1 MGRNQVVVNRGNVH
15 ELLKAKEE
23 IEYLVTLHTHRYAN
37 MPLPHQLEK
46 KFWCLNLER
55 TKQNISKF
63 LTSGILTYLIFIL
76 LVLPTDYLVIGKPY
90 ITLDFIHC
98 LLSAMNI
105 ALALLLFWIFAKS
118 KKLSEHFYFAAC
130 SIVFFSIITSAMLLL
145 SVGNMALK
153 NQSMLLL
160 SFLYMLGFI
169 LSGIKPLHML
179 YVGLS
184 AAILVFIFLNLLN
197 VNCDYI
203 ALGRALFGTC
213 ILGFSISTML
223 ISRERSLFL
232 NNQLAELNEQIL
244 RIEASELLHL
254 SQQDALTNIS
264 NRRTFDEMFDFFY
277 YRAKQEKRPLAVL
290 FIDIDFFKNYNDF
303 YGHQMGDKVISSIA
317 AAIKNSI
324 RHVDFVARYG
334 GEEFVVLLPKT
345 PAQGAYAVAANIYKA
360 IERQAIPHA
369 ASLVSKHV
377 TISLGFTVYTEG
389 FKVNQEKLIHAADQA
404 LYRAKQLGR
413 NQIYYQPLEVAELA

>member
-1 MGRNQVVVNRGNVH
+1 MANRGNVH

-63 LTSGILTYLIFIL
+63 LASGVLTYLIFIL

-389 FKVNQEKLIHAADQA
+389 FKINQEKLIHAADQA

>member
-1 MGRNQVVVNRGNVH
+1 MVNRGNVH

-90 ITLDFIHC
+90 ITLDFIYC

-413 NQIYYQPLEVAELA
+413 NQIY

>member
-90 ITLDFIHC
+90 ITLDFIYC
-98 LLSAMNI
+98 ILSAMNI

-389 FKVNQEKLIHAADQA
+389 FKVNQEKLIRAADQA

-413 NQIYYQPLEVAELA
+413 NQIYYQPLEVAELL

>member
-63 LTSGILTYLIFIL
+63 LASGVLTYLIFIL

-389 FKVNQEKLIHAADQA
+389 FKINQEKLIHAADQA

>member
-63 LTSGILTYLIFIL
+63 LASGVLTYLIFIL

-413 NQIYYQPLEVAELA
+413 NQIYYQPLEVAELV

>member
-1 MGRNQVVVNRGNVH
+1 MANRGNVH

-63 LTSGILTYLIFIL
+63 LASGVLTYLIFIL

-184 AAILVFIFLNLLN
+184 AAILVFIFFNLLN

-413 NQIYYQPLEVAELA
+413 NQIYYQPLEVAELV

>member
-1 MGRNQVVVNRGNVH
+1 MVNRGNVH

-37 MPLPHQLEK
+37 TPLPDQLEK

-63 LTSGILTYLIFIL
+63 LASGVLTYLIFIL
-76 LVLPTDYLVIGKPY
+76 LALPTDYLVIGVPY

-105 ALALLLFWIFAKS
+105 ALALLLFWIFAKF
-118 KKLSEHFYFAAC
+118 KKLSDYFYLAAC
-130 SIVFFSIITSAMLLL
+130 GIVFFSIITSAMLLL
-145 SVGNMALK
+145 SVENMALK

-179 YVGLS
+179 YVGLL
-184 AAILVFIFLNLLN
+184 AAILVFVFLNLLN

-232 NNQLAELNEQIL
+232 NNQLAEINEQIL

-254 SQQDALTNIS
+254 SQQDALTQIS

-277 YRAKQEKRPLAVL
+277 YR
-290 FIDIDFFKNYNDF
+290 
-303 YGHQMGDKVISSIA
+303 
-317 AAIKNSI
+317 
-324 RHVDFVARYG
+324 
-334 GEEFVVLLPKT
+334 
-345 PAQGAYAVAANIYKA
+345 
-360 IERQAIPHA
+360 
-369 ASLVSKHV
+369 
-377 TISLGFTVYTEG
+377 
-389 FKVNQEKLIHAADQA
+389 
-404 LYRAKQLGR
+404 
-413 NQIYYQPLEVAELA
+413 

>member
-1 MGRNQVVVNRGNVH
+1 MVNRGNVH

-413 NQIYYQPLEVAELA
+413 NQIYYQPLEVAELV

>member
-1 MGRNQVVVNRGNVH
+1 MANRGNVH

-37 MPLPHQLEK
+37 IPLPHQLEK

-63 LTSGILTYLIFIL
+63 LASGILTYLIFIL

-389 FKVNQEKLIHAADQA
+389 FKVNQDKLIHAADQA

-413 NQIYYQPLEVAELA
+413 NQIYYQPLEVTELV

>member
-1 MGRNQVVVNRGNVH
+1 MVNRGNVH

-105 ALALLLFWIFAKS
+105 ALALLLFWIFAKF

-369 ASLVSKHV
+369 ASLVSRHV

-413 NQIYYQPLEVAELA
+413 NQIYYQPLEVAELV

>member
-1 MGRNQVVVNRGNVH
+1 MANRGNVH

-37 MPLPHQLEK
+37 IPLPHQLEK

-63 LTSGILTYLIFIL
+63 LASGILTYLIFIL

-130 SIVFFSIITSAMLLL
+130 SIVFFSIIISAMLLL

-413 NQIYYQPLEVAELA
+413 NQIYYQPLEVSELV

>member
-1 MGRNQVVVNRGNVH
+1 
-15 ELLKAKEE
+15 
-23 IEYLVTLHTHRYAN
+23 
-37 MPLPHQLEK
+37 
-46 KFWCLNLER
+46 
-55 TKQNISKF
+55 
-63 LTSGILTYLIFIL
+63 
-76 LVLPTDYLVIGKPY
+76 
-90 ITLDFIHC
+90 
-98 LLSAMNI
+98 
-105 ALALLLFWIFAKS
+105 
-118 KKLSEHFYFAAC
+118 
-130 SIVFFSIITSAMLLL
+130 MLLL

-184 AAILVFIFLNLLN
+184 AAILVFVLLILLN

-203 ALGRALFGTC
+203 ALGRALFGSC

-232 NNQLAELNEQIL
+232 SNQLAEINEQIL
-244 RIEASELLHL
+244 RIEASELLQL
-254 SQQDALTNIS
+254 SQQDALTQIS
-264 NRRTFDEMFDFFY
+264 NRRTFDEMFDFYY
-277 YRAKQEKRPLAVL
+277 YRANQEKRPLAVL

-317 AAIKNSI
+317 SAIKNSI

-334 GEEFVVLLPKT
+334 GEEFVVLLPET
-345 PAQGAYAVAANIYKA
+345 PAQGAYSVAANIYKA

-369 ASLVSKHV
+369 ASLVSKYV
-377 TISLGFTVYTEG
+377 TISLGFTVYTGGLKMGQDE
-389 FKVNQEKLIHAADQA
+389 LIHAADQA

-413 NQIYYQPLEVAELA
+413 NQIYYQPLQIVETA

>member
-63 LTSGILTYLIFIL
+63 LASGVLTYLIFIL

-413 NQIYYQPLEVAELA
+413 NQIYYQPLEVVELV

>member
-1 MGRNQVVVNRGNVH
+1 MANRGNVH
-15 ELLKAKEE
+15 QLLKSKEE

-37 MPLPHQLEK
+37 MPLPKQLEK
-46 KFWCLNLER
+46 KFWLLNLDR
-55 TKQNISKF
+55 TRQNISKF
-63 LTSGILTYLIFIL
+63 LASGVLTYIIFIL
-76 LVLPTDYLVIGKPY
+76 LVLPTDYFVIGVPY
-90 ITLDFIHC
+90 ITLDFVYC

-105 ALALLLFWIFAKS
+105 AFALLVFWVFARF
-118 KKLSEHFYFAAC
+118 KKLSKHFYFAAC
-130 SIVFFSIITSAMLLL
+130 SIVFLSIITSAMLLL

-184 AAILVFIFLNLLN
+184 AAILVFVLLILLN

-203 ALGRALFGTC
+203 ALGRALFGSC

-232 NNQLAELNEQIL
+232 NNQLAEINEQIL
-244 RIEASELLHL
+244 RIEASELLQL
-254 SQQDALTNIS
+254 SQQDALTQIS
-264 NRRTFDEMFDFFY
+264 NRRTFDEMFDFYY
-277 YRAKQEKRPLAVL
+277 YRANQEKRPLAVL

-317 AAIKNSI
+317 SAIKNSI

-334 GEEFVVLLPKT
+334 GEEFVVLLPET
-345 PAQGAYAVAANIYKA
+345 PAQGAYSVAANIYKA

-369 ASLVSKHV
+369 ASLVSKYV
-377 TISLGFTVYTEG
+377 TISLGFTVYTGGLKMGQDE
-389 FKVNQEKLIHAADQA
+389 LIHAADQA

-413 NQIYYQPLEVAELA
+413 NQIYYQPLQIVETA

>member
-1 MGRNQVVVNRGNVH
+1 MVNRGNVH

-90 ITLDFIHC
+90 ITLDFIYC

-118 KKLSEHFYFAAC
+118 KKLSGHFYFAAC

-389 FKVNQEKLIHAADQA
+389 FKVNQEKLIHGADQA

-413 NQIYYQPLEVAELA
+413 NQIYYQPLEVAELV

>member
-1 MGRNQVVVNRGNVH
+1 M
-15 ELLKAKEE
+15 
-23 IEYLVTLHTHRYAN
+23 
-37 MPLPHQLEK
+37 
-46 KFWCLNLER
+46 NLER

-90 ITLDFIHC
+90 ITLDFIYC

-413 NQIYYQPLEVAELA
+413 NQIYYQPLEVAELV

>member
-1 MGRNQVVVNRGNVH
+1 MVNRGNVH

-23 IEYLVTLHTHRYAN
+23 IEYLVTLHSHRYAN

-90 ITLDFIHC
+90 ITLDFIYC

-413 NQIYYQPLEVAELA
+413 NQIYYQPLEVAELV

>member
-90 ITLDFIHC
+90 ITLDFIYC

-413 NQIYYQPLEVAELA
+413 NQIYYQPLEVAELV